1 MKKVKEPKVQV
12 KRKKMDSETAQK
24 MNKEMLLRRGIERED
39 AVIEGKEQEGKDGI
53 EEKKGKNA
61 QKIILTDEAK
71 IVKKEEKGEEKGN
84 GKGKGKEKEKEE
96 HKPEI
101 VLSNDEIRQES
112 VPLRQENSVETVSSG
127 VDLILTEKS
136 EIEIEFEKVIPI

>member
-24 MNKEMLLRRGIERED
+24 MNKEMLLRRGIVRED
-39 AVIEGKEQEGKDGI
+39 AVIEGKEEEGKDGI

-61 QKIILTDEAK
+61 QKIILTDEVK
-71 IVKKEEKGEEKGN
+71 IVEQEKKGEEKGT
-84 GKGKGKEKEKEE
+84 GKGKEKEE

-101 VLSNDEIRQES
+101 VLSNDEILQES